1 MFKFIYLLFTT
12 GDSSPTCL
20 RARSESSRHEDKYMT
35 KEELNHDPNLKTD
48 DFDYFCINCNKWIDL
63 ILTEI
68 HRISVC
74 QKCVT
79 LTEIHRI
86 SVCQK
91 CVTFLNIS
99 EQIIRI
105 IDLYDSGYYCHSKL
119 IVENC

>member
-1 MFKFIYLLFTT
+1 MFKFIYLLVTT

-63 ILTEI
+63 IGNYNLGMN
-68 HRISVC
+68 
-74 QKCVT
+74 VT

-91 CVTFLNIS
+91 CVTFLNMS
-99 EQIIRI
+99 T
-105 IDLYDSGYYCHSKL
+105 
-119 IVENC
+119 